1 MSDYIERRWLL
12 KHIHTGMDPIQMMQV
27 IMDAPADAMEPA
39 LRCGEC
45 RHYGIGVLSQ
55 GPREYCVV
63 NRRAVNQDDFCAE
76 ASRKE

>member
-1 MSDYIERRWLL
+1 MPEYIKRQWLL
-12 KHIHTGMDPIQMMQV
+12 THTHTGMEIIEMMQA
-27 IMDAPADAMEPA
+27 IMDAPADAREPV